1 MYRDERSGGGGVD
14 RSIYQPGNLRPKFL
28 QRLQSQQGHDQGGG
42 FPAAAVQDLG
52 WVAPAAPVVESP
64 ELLPEPRFVQRR
76 RLMDEHTGDDRTI
89 KKGLYWNVRFI
100 CHTRHLVHYT
110 TQINLLS
117 KFHRLYE

>member
-28 QRLQSQQGHDQGGG
+28 QRLQSQQGQVQGGG

-76 RLMDEHTGDDRTI
+76 RLMDELTGDDRTI
-89 KKGLYWNVRFI
+89 KKVLDWN
-100 CHTRHLVHYT
+100 CHTRLLVHFT
-110 TQINLLS
+110 TQINLLY
-117 KFHRLYE
+117 KFTYCTSSTL